1 MPKMDLSKY
10 GIKSVKEVLYNPT
23 YEVLY
28 NEETKPELEGYEKG
42 QVTELGAINVMT
54 GIYTGRS
61 PKDKYI
67 VMDKNSKDTVWWN
80 TPEYPNDNHP
90 MSEKVWKVVKKTAQ
104 QELSGKRLFV
114 VDGFC
119 GTHKDTRMKV
129 RFIMEVAWQAH
140 FVTNMFIKPTEEE
153 LNAWYEAHKAEL
165 ASQPRVEVEYVAV
178 APEGLV
184 RPESVSAEAALKWYE
199 ANKQRFR
206 QPEQVKVAHIL
217 VPLAENAPEAAVKQ
231 AMEKAVRIRSEAEK
245 GDFAAARTYL
255 DRAIA
260 RLKMRNDNP
269 MDPEAIREKYGLEN
283 PRQLIEVKSLM
294 GDTSDNIPGVKGIG
308 EKTAMTLVKNFGTLD
323 SVYDHLDSPIIKP
336 RQREN
341 LLACREDAYLS
352 HTLGTIRTDAPID
365 TAEGAYKVTEGN
377 KPAAVRLM
385 QELEIQTL
393 ITRFG
398 LDGIVPEQDPDTL
411 PEVDAAIASLPA
423 EPSGHYLVA
432 ARPAILG
439 KKSAV
444 VQPEAWYAV
453 QGTTVYPLSEEE
465 LVSLLDDPKVTL
477 DVFDSAPLYAKAM
490 AAGSWGS
497 SIVWDGKLAAYLL
510 DASASHYLLT
520 TLATSYHARSAF
532 SCEEYPDA
540 GFLADLFAKMKAE
553 ITENGEDD
561 LYNNIEFPLA
571 QVLADM
577 TRTGIL
583 VDREG
588 IEAFGVQLR
597 QELDQVLTRI
607 EMEAG
612 TSDFNPNSPKQLGT
626 LLFDTMGLHHGKKT
640 KNGWSTDAE
649 TLEKLRDIPL
659 VEDILQY
666 RACQKLNS
674 TYVEGLLK
682 VIGEDGR
689 IHTRFN
695 QTEARTGRLSSDNPN
710 LQNIPI
716 RTEMGSKL
724 RAYFVA
730 KPGCVLVDADYSQIE
745 LRILAHVTGDAHM
758 QEAFLSGADIHRSTA
773 AKIYNIRPEDVTPRL
788 RSSAKA
794 INFGIMYG
802 KGAYSLSK
810 DIGVSV
816 KEAEAFLQTYLATF
830 PNIDGYMEKTIADAR
845 QCGFVSTLF
854 GRRRALP
861 ELNSNNHN
869 IRASGER
876 MARNTPIQGTA
887 ADVIKLAMVRVWRRL
902 RDEKMESRLILTV
915 HDELIVEAP
924 EAEAEK
930 AAQILREEMEG
941 CVHYAVPLST
951 DVHTGKNWLE
961 AH

>member
-1 MPKMDLSKY
+1 MRLLVIDGNSIANRAFYGIKLLTTKDGRYTNAIFGFLNIMNSLLRECEPDEVAVAFDLKHPTFRHEMYDGYKGTRHAMPDELAQQMPILKELLTDLGYRQVSAKGWEADDILGTLAAACEARRDDCFLATGDRDSLQLVSETTTVLLATSAMGRSKTETMDLDAIHEKY
-10 GIKSVKEVLYNPT
+10 GIE
-23 YEVLY
+23 
-28 NEETKPELEGYEKG
+28 
-42 QVTELGAINVMT
+42 
-54 GIYTGRS
+54 
-61 PKDKYI
+61 PK
-67 VMDKNSKDTVWWN
+67 
-80 TPEYPNDNHP
+80 
-90 MSEKVWKVVKKTAQ
+90 
-104 QELSGKRLFV
+104 
-114 VDGFC
+114 
-119 GTHKDTRMKV
+119 
-129 RFIMEVAWQAH
+129 
-140 FVTNMFIKPTEEE
+140 
-153 LNAWYEAHKAEL
+153 
-165 ASQPRVEVEYVAV
+165 
-178 APEGLV
+178 
-184 RPESVSAEAALKWYE
+184 
-199 ANKQRFR
+199 
-206 QPEQVKVAHIL
+206 
-217 VPLAENAPEAAVKQ
+217 
-231 AMEKAVRIRSEAEK
+231 
-245 GDFAAARTYL
+245 
-255 DRAIA
+255 
-260 RLKMRNDNP
+260 
-269 MDPEAIREKYGLEN
+269 
-283 PRQLIEVKSLM
+283 QLIEVKSLM

-432 ARPAILG
+432 ARPAVLG
-439 KKSAV
+439 KKSV
-444 VQPEAWYAV
+444 IVQPEAWYAV
-453 QGTTVYPLSEEE
+453 QDATVYPLSEEE

-477 DVFDSAPLYAKAM
+477 DVFDSAPLYARAM

-588 IEAFGVQLR
+588 IETFGVQLR

-626 LLFDTMGLHHGKKT
+626 LLFDTMGLPHGKKT

-845 QCGFVSTLF
+845 QCGYVSTLF

-861 ELNSNNHN
+861 ELNSNDHN